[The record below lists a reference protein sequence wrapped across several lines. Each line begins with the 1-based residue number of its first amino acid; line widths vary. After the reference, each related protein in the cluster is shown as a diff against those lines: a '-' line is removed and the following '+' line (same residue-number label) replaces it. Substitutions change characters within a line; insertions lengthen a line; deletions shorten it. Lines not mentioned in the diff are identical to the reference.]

1 MHLQFKSIHIVR
13 FRSFLKE
20 ATLHFDDCGSGLYF
34 LRGKN
39 EASEALGSNGAGKS
53 TIVDS
58 LFWCLYGKT
67 VQGLKNPD
75 VIPWSGK
82 GKTEV
87 EVTIQVDDITHKI
100 KRTIGPNLL
109 TIDDKEAGQDYV
121 NELIGIP
128 FEILPYTIILG
139 QRKPLF
145 FDLTA
150 SEKLK
155 LFGEVLQLERWDKRS
170 DHASETVKSLESEI
184 ASTQNELDSCLNQLA
199 TADSDFKA
207 LKQQSSEWEAK
218 RAERLA
224 NADKELLT
232 LRKQIES
239 VANERDTADL
249 KLERAE
255 TELKALNPLLG
266 KLCQEERT
274 LSHLVVNLLK
284 DEKQAE
290 EKMIALEK
298 QLTSFESK
306 ICPTC
311 SQPLQTHDQIIK
323 LKKDIKIQIKQL
335 GLADIQDARAEASAN
350 YSKLEAQLNIQEQA
364 KEQFENDAR
373 EARDVLD
380 RLVPRISEW
389 QAQVKAIEKSLQEFE
404 KNNNPYTE
412 QLQTLRRR
420 RDISKANGN
429 KYEETIKTKTEYC
442 ERVRFW
448 IKGFKDIKLLVV
460 EEILQ
465 ELEITSNAM
474 TEESGLIGWQIQ
486 YDIERETKS
495 KTIARGLNILIL
507 SPANKQPVKWEC
519 WSGGEAQRLRL
530 IGTAALSSVL
540 LNHVGASCNLTF
552 YDEPTIGLSKEG
564 IKDLVGL
571 LTDQA
576 IETKR
581 SVWFVDHHVVESN
594 KFVKVVQ
601 VIKDKQGSYINE
613 MVQ

>member
-1 MHLQFKSIHIVR
+1 MHLQFKSIRIVR

-87 EVTIQVDDITHKI
+87 EVTIQIDDVTHSI

-109 TIDDKEAGQDYV
+109 TIDGKEAGQDYV

-170 DHASETVKSLESEI
+170 DHAATTVKSLESEI

-218 RAERLA
+218 RADSLA
-224 NADKELLT
+224 NADKEKANLL
-232 LRKQIES
+232 KQIES

-255 TELKALNPLLG
+255 TELKASLLD
-266 KLCQEERT
+266 KLREQYYAADNEISKLTET
-274 LSHLVVNLLK
+274 LKAAIRSKAIYDAELVSVE
-284 DEKQAE
+284 DCV
-290 EKMIALEK
+290 
-298 QLTSFESK
+298 
-306 ICPTC
+306 CPTC
-311 SQPLQTHDQIIK
+311 KQITNKEITKKLRTDLATKMKICNEQISSCKRLLESSKIVRTQTLEKFEIEQK
-323 LKKDIKIQIKQL
+323 AVKKFK
-335 GLADIQDARAEASAN
+335 ENAN
-350 YSKLEAQLNIQEQA
+350 
-364 KEQFENDAR
+364 
-373 EARDVLD
+373 EARLVLD

-429 KYEETIKTKTEYC
+429 KYEEAIKVKTEYC

-540 LNHVGASCNLTF
+540 LNHVGASCNIEI
-552 YDEPTIGLSKEG
+552 YDEPTTGLSKEG
-564 IKDLVGL
+564 IQNLVEAL
-571 LTDQA
+571 AQRARD
-576 IETKR
+576 TKK
-581 SVWFVDHHVVESN
+581 SIFLVDHHTIQSS
-594 KFVKVVQ
+594 KFVSTILITKN
-601 VIKDKQGSYINE
+601 KQGSNLQI
-613 MVQ
+613 V

>member
-1 MHLQFKSIHIVR
+1 MHLQFKSIRIVR

-20 ATLHFDDCGSGLYF
+20 ATLHFDNCGSGLYF

-87 EVTIQVDDITHKI
+87 EVTIQIDDITHNI

-170 DHASETVKSLESEI
+170 DHAATTVKSLESEI

-218 RAERLA
+218 RADSLA
-224 NADKELLT
+224 NADKEKANLL
-232 LRKQIES
+232 KQIES
-239 VANERDTADL
+239 VANERDAADL
-249 KLERAE
+249 KLDHSEC
-255 TELKALNPLLG
+255 ELKALRKSLDDRYSELRTTNNNINYCEANI
-266 KLCQEERT
+266 KSEKRSKQE
-274 LSHLVVNLLK
+274 
-284 DEKQAE
+284 AE
-290 EKMIALEK
+290 EKIKALNNDN
-298 QLTSFESK
+298 
-306 ICPTC
+306 CPTC
-311 SQPLQTHDQIIK
+311 SQPIK
-323 LKKDIKIQIKQL
+323 SDKLRKQL
-335 GLADIQDARAEASAN
+335 EAALKNALKSFINGIETNQDSFDRNVVAANHIQLTINR
-350 YSKLEAQLNIQEQA
+350 LEEA
-364 KEQFENDAR
+364 KEGFENDAN
-373 EARDVLD
+373 EARLVLD

-389 QAQVKAIEKSLQEFE
+389 QAQVKAIEKSLQDFE
-404 KNNNPYTE
+404 EKNNPYTE

-495 KTIARGLNILIL
+495 KTIARGLNISIL

-540 LNHVGASCNLTF
+540 LNHVGVSCNF
-552 YDEPTIGLSKEG
+552 EVYDEPTQGLSKEG
-564 IKDLVGL
+564 IVDLVEL
-571 LTDQA
+571 LAQRAADTHKS
-576 IETKR
+576 I
-581 SVWFVDHHVVESN
+581 WLIDHHTISSN
-594 KFVKVVQ
+594 KFAAEILITKN
-601 VIKDKQGSYINE
+601 KNGSILN
-613 MVQ
+613 